1 MLKVRSRTIKNEV
14 DADTQ
19 ISINVGRF
27 RQVVGT
33 DGLSAYAIAVL
44 EGFVGSEDAW
54 LESLKGAKGD
64 EGKSAYEVAVDN
76 GYVGSVTDWIESNKP
91 EISNK
96 AENLITLETD
106 GLYATLDNPQTIQSW
121 ITTFNSKLT

>member
-1 MLKVRSRTIKNEV
+1 MLKVRSRDN
-14 DADTQ
+14 Q

-33 DGLSAYAIAVL
+33 DGLSAYDIAVL
-44 EGFVGSEDAW
+44 KGFVGSEDAW
-54 LESLKGAKGD
+54 LDSLKGDEGVKGD

-106 GLYATLDNPQTIQSW
+106 GLYATIDNPQTIQSW
-121 ITTFNSKLT
+121 ITAFNSKLT